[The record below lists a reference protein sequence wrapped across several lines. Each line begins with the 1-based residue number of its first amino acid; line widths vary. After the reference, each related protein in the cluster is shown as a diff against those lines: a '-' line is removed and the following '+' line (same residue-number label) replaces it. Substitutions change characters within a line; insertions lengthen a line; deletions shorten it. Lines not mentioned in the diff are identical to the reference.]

1 MKKTALTTAAA
12 VLVGS
17 GLFLAAPPSDAA
29 RIFESEDTRVDLHGR
44 LRLGVEGGD
53 GSTEFKNFGSRL
65 GFRGD
70 HTVDES
76 LTVFV
81 NTEFRFDGAIRNSDG
96 FSDVRNTFLG
106 ADFTDVGR
114 VRVGNFD
121 SLFFDQIGSL
131 IDVAENDAPVRAI
144 VGGGTRARGNTVA
157 FDSADI
163 NGFRFG
169 ASAKW
174 QNEDEDEGEEEA
186 INAVAYVGFSQGPFN
201 AALAYDQNDSDFPG
215 GDDSAIGVRADFDV
229 SNEINIGALYEDQGD
244 QSHFGG
250 VITYDYGSG
259 SLFAIVSDLDTGS
272 SSDTNSAAGVS
283 HSVSGPMSVFAE
295 LAEVDSET
303 IGTVG
308 ARYNF

>member
-1 MKKTALTTAAA
+1 MKKTALTTAGA

-283 HSVSGPMSVFAE
+283 HTVSGPMSVFAE
-295 LAEVDSET
+295 LADVDSET
-303 IGTVG
+303 VATVG

>member
-53 GSTEFKNFGSRL
+53 GSTEFKSFSSRL

-81 NTEFRFDGAIRNSDG
+81 NTEFRFDGATRNSDG

-106 ADFTDVGR
+106 ADFADVGR

-131 IDVAENDAPVRAI
+131 IDLPVNQGAREI

-157 FDSADI
+157 FESVDFD
-163 NGFRFG
+163 GFRFG

-174 QNEDEDEGEEEA
+174 QNEDADDDIEEA

-201 AALAYDQNDSDFPG
+201 AALAYDQNDSKFGADS
-215 GDDSAIGVRADFDV
+215 DSAIGVRADFDV
-229 SNEINIGALYEDQGD
+229 SNEINVGALYEDQGD
-244 QSHFGG
+244 QSHIGG
-250 VITYDYGSG
+250 AVTYDYGSG
-259 SLFAIVSDLDTGS
+259 SLFAIVSNLDTGTS
-272 SSDTNSAAGVS
+272 SNTNYAAGVS
-283 HSVSGPMSVFAE
+283 HTVSGPMSVFAE
-295 LAEVDSET
+295 LADVDSET

>member
-186 INAVAYVGFSQGPFN
+186 INPVAYVGFSQGPFN

>member
-44 LRLGVEGGD
+44 LRLGVEAGD
-53 GSTEFKNFGSRL
+53 DTEFKSFGSRL

-121 SLFFDQIGSL
+121 SLFFDEIGSL
-131 IDVAENDAPVRAI
+131 IDLPVNAGARAI

-157 FDSADI
+157 FNSADF
-163 NGFRFG
+163 NGIRFG
-169 ASAKW
+169 GSAKW
-174 QNEDEDEGEEEA
+174 QNEDEAAGEEEA
-186 INAVAYVGFSQGPFN
+186 INPVAYLGFSQGPLN
-201 AALAYDQNDSDFPG
+201 VALAVDFNDSDF
-215 GDDSAIGVRADFDV
+215 GDDSDAAMGARVDMDV
-229 SNEINIGALYEDQGD
+229 TDTVNIGALIEDQDDSTHIAGA
-244 QSHFGG
+244 
-250 VITYDYGSG
+250 VTLNYGPG
-259 SLFAIVSDLDTGS
+259 SLFAIVSNLDDGDDS
-272 SSDTNSAAGVS
+272 NTNYAAGVS
-283 HSVSGPMSVFAE
+283 HTVSGPMSVFAE
-295 LAEVDSET
+295 LADVDSET